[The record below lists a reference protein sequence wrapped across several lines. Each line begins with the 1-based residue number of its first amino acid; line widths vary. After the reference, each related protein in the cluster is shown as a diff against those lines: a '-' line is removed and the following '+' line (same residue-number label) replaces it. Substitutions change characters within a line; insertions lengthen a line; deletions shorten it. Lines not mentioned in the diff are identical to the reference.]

1 MIKKPE
7 TSDLVAGLLCCA
19 YEGHPENKTHVL
31 FSLCMLYVYFLFSA
45 RDSFTTEGLFYG
57 VMRMAKPVIFGNA
70 ENQRPSSESGWQPE
84 YSTVNLQPAIRRLFF
99 YLHLT
104 ENASVFKGQPVLR
117 CFPKTRV

>member
-45 RDSFTTEGLFYG
+45 RESFTTEGLFCGFFVYMTNFILFK
-57 VMRMAKPVIFGNA
+57 MRSCVAV
-70 ENQRPSSESGWQPE
+70 
-84 YSTVNLQPAIRRLFF
+84 
-99 YLHLT
+99 LT
-104 ENASVFKGQPVLR
+104 A
-117 CFPKTRV
+117 T